1 MSGHNA
7 YVTKGFT
14 RGGQIILN
22 NIRMSIQMFNKLMV
36 ICGILVLVFIAL
48 GSYFFTAKAS
58 WQLWF
63 IYLKATFYSLINGN
77 VMIHGMV
84 GHQRLAAAANT
95 IIHYPVVLADLH
107 SFYLVLLKIVG
118 VSVLLSV
125 LVGWVIGR
133 FFSKAGES
141 STKERILSG
150 SQLLPVAKIN
160 QFIKRHSANGTSD
173 IHLPVIENKRDMKL
187 SFEQEFE
194 RQHVLIH
201 GSTGTG
207 KSVTISHLLS
217 QIRGFIGHKLAA
229 VDLNGA
235 YVAQYYRKQ
244 DVILNPADRRSFKWT
259 IWTDCVEPEDFDN
272 LAEIL
277 IPDNPRTEP
286 IWINAPRQI
295 FVEVAKKL
303 KDDPNRSHEKLL
315 KILLTTPIE
324 AYAQYFIGTD
334 AQALTDER
342 IEKTTLSI
350 RAVLAS
356 YLKSLRYLDAMQGEE
371 FSITRWAHDDGDH
384 RWLFFA
390 TQEKQLAAFRP
401 LIACWL
407 GILSKTC
414 LSLEPDL
421 ESQRHIWVVADEIA
435 SYRKIPTLSESLAKA
450 RKFGVHFVLSL
461 QTYYQFEEAY
471 GKYESIVIVDNLNT
485 QIFFRAKH
493 HDTCEFVSK
502 QLGEQEIEE
511 VRENYSIGANTI
523 RDGVSFGKV
532 RVKRRIAGPEEINTL
547 PDLTCFVQ
555 QKGAIP
561 IAKVKLALP
570 KNKPIT
576 TAFVPHV
583 GSRTVEDQELSRLIH
598 FFRWHASTVN
608 DDHLA
613 GMVVQTS
620 EDLTSEVAAHQ
631 QHSKATLSSQPQKDQ
646 QTKEQRNKQKAKQ
659 RAKQQAQEGLPVS
672 NVDEIIESQAVR
684 RTAELY

>member
-1 MSGHNA
+1 MSNNKA

-22 NIRMSIQMFNKLMV
+22 NIRMSIQMINKLMM
-36 ICGILVLVFIAL
+36 ICGVLFL
-48 GSYFFTAKAS
+48 LFSGTGFYFFTDKPG
-58 WQLWF
+58 WQLLF
-63 IYLKATFYSLINGN
+63 VYLRALFFRLFNGN
-77 VMIHGMV
+77 VTIHGMV
-84 GHQRLAAAANT
+84 GDQAISATANT
-95 IIHYPVVLADLH
+95 IVSYPYVLEALH
-107 SFYLVLLKIVG
+107 DFYWVLLKVGIGAFFLSIV
-118 VSVLLSV
+118 
-125 LVGWVIGR
+125 VGFVIAR
-133 FFSKAGES
+133 FFTKAGES
-141 STKERILSG
+141 SSKERILSG
-150 SQLLPVAKIN
+150 NKKLSVSAIN
-160 QFIKRHSANGTSD
+160 KFIKRESEKGLSAIS
-173 IHLPVIENKRDMKL
+173 LPVIENHRSLNLGLEKD
-187 SFEQEFE
+187 FE

-207 KSVTISHLLS
+207 KSVTISHLMS
-217 QIRGFIGHKLAA
+217 QIRGFAGHKLAA

-235 YVAQYYRKQ
+235 HIAQYFEQ
-244 DVILNPADRRSFKWT
+244 ADVILNPSDRRSLKWT
-259 IWTDCVEPEDFDN
+259 IWTDCFEPEDFDN

-324 AYAQYFIGTD
+324 EYAQYFIGTD
-334 AQALTDER
+334 VQALTDER

-356 YLKSLRYLDAMQGEE
+356 YLKSLRYLDLMEGEE
-371 FSITRWAHDDGDH
+371 FSIARWAHDDIDR
-384 RWLFFA
+384 RWVFFA

-407 GILSKTC
+407 GILSKAC
-414 LSLEPDL
+414 LSLDPDL
-421 ESQRHIWVVADEIA
+421 ESNRHIWVVADEIA

-450 RKFGVHFVLSL
+450 RKFGVHYVLSL
-461 QTYYQFEEAY
+461 QTYYQFEQAY
-471 GKYESIVIVDNLNT
+471 GKYESCVIVDNLNT

-532 RVKRRIAGPEEINTL
+532 RVKRRIAGAEEINTL

-561 IAKVKLALP
+561 LARVKLALP
-570 KNKPIT
+570 KNT
-576 TAFVPHV
+576 MANASFEARS
-583 GSRTVEDQELSRLIH
+583 GSMEFGDKQLEGLIN
-598 FFRWHASTVN
+598 FFRWHKSTVD
-608 DDHLA
+608 DDHMA
-613 GMVVQTS
+613 RMVVETS
-620 EDLTSEVAAHQ
+620 ENAKVEAVDRSEKMA
-631 QHSKATLSSQPQKDQ
+631 KDDRELKKPPVKN
-646 QTKEQRNKQKAKQ
+646 TQKAI
-659 RAKQQAQEGLPVS
+659 EVPVDDVTETKS
-672 NVDEIIESQAVR
+672 EKEVEAF
-684 RTAELY
+684 

>member
-1 MSGHNA
+1 MQKNNA

-22 NIRMSIQMFNKLMV
+22 NIRMSIQMFNKLMT
-36 ICGILVLVFIAL
+36 ICGVLLCLFMVA
-48 GSYFFTAKAS
+48 GAYCFTAKENL
-58 WQLWF
+58 QLLF
-63 IYLKATFYSLINGN
+63 VYLKATFYSLFNGQ

-84 GHQRLAAAANT
+84 GGQKIAATANT
-95 IIHYPVVLADLH
+95 IIHYPVVQQDLH
-107 SFYLVLLKIVG
+107 GFYLVLLKVFGLAFVLSIIVG
-118 VSVLLSV
+118 F
-125 LVGWVIGR
+125 VIAR
-133 FFSKAGES
+133 FFTKAGES

-150 SQLLPVAKIN
+150 NRKLPVSAIN
-160 QFIKRHSANGTSD
+160 KFIKRQSEKGLSAIN
-173 IHLPVIENKRDMKL
+173 LPVIENHRSLQLGLEKD
-187 SFEQEFE
+187 FE

-207 KSVTISHLLS
+207 KSVTISHMMS
-217 QIRGFIGHKLAA
+217 QIRGFAGHKLAA

-235 YVAQYYRKQ
+235 YIAQYFQKA

-259 IWTDCVEPEDFDN
+259 IWTDCFEPEDFDN

-303 KDDPNRSHEKLL
+303 KDDPKRSHEKLL
-315 KILLTTPIE
+315 KILLTTPISE
-324 AYAQYFIGTD
+324 YAQYFIGTD

-356 YLKSLRYLDAMQGEE
+356 YLKSLRYLDLMDGEE
-371 FSITRWAHDDGDH
+371 FSITKWAHDDKDK
-384 RWLFFA
+384 RWVFFA

-407 GILSKTC
+407 GILSKAC
-414 LSLEPDL
+414 LSLDPDL
-421 ESQRHIWVVADEIA
+421 ESNRHIWVVADEIA

-450 RKFGVHFVLSL
+450 RKFGVHYVLSL
-461 QTYYQFEEAY
+461 QTYYQFEQAY

-532 RVKRRIAGPEEINTL
+532 RVKRRLAGAEEINTL

-561 IAKVKLALP
+561 LARVKLALP
-570 KNKPIT
+570 NNT
-576 TAFVPHV
+576 MANASFEGHS
-583 GSRTVEDQELSRLIH
+583 GSMAYQDAELESLIN
-598 FFRWHASTVN
+598 FFRWHKSTV
-608 DDHLA
+608 DDDALA
-613 GMVVQTS
+613 RMVVQTS
-620 EDLTSEVAAHQ
+620 DNVQEEA
-631 QHSKATLSSQPQKDQ
+631 KAKEKNTTPKAVHALRKTNDHKEKQEQ
-646 QTKEQRNKQKAKQ
+646 KEQTPIDDVTETKMQTEVEAF
-659 RAKQQAQEGLPVS
+659 
-672 NVDEIIESQAVR
+672 
-684 RTAELY
+684 